1 MAKFKVIVSD
11 PKSGTAKSVEIE
23 EENAA
28 ALIGK
33 KIGDIVD
40 GIVVGM
46 RGVKLQIK
54 GGSDSSGFSMR
65 PDIHG
70 GVKTRVLVSSGV
82 GFRPKRKGERR
93 KKTLRG
99 NVITEDIAQI
109 NMVIVEK

>member
-1 MAKFKVIVSD
+1 MAKFKVVVSD
-11 PKSGTAKSVEIE
+11 PKTGTAKSVEIE
-23 EENAA
+23 GENAA

-40 GIVVGM
+40 GIILGM
-46 RGVKLQIK
+46 RGVKLQIR
-54 GGSDSSGFSMR
+54 GGSDNSGFPMR
-65 PDIHG
+65 PDIQG

-99 NVITEDIAQI
+99 NVITEDIVQI